1 MTGST
6 ESRQVIVTGAATTA
20 ESVAGT
26 GAEPSRQIEPGPLSC
41 QESRHGEPSPIT
53 CGKGAISTP
62 APEGSESRQRIVTR
76 WEDPWGTRRAGLRRS
91 LQRARWFEQDLAR
104 GRVENAAAL
113 AQREGLSRA
122 RVSQLLRL
130 LRLAPAIIEELDDVT
145 VHGPVPREYDL
156 RKLADG
162 RSPEAQVAAYRR
174 LCTAESKKRKAR
186 KVKPCRVAGR
196 RDWRHLFDRAR
207 RYHLALTTKR
217 VASIAALARAEGIS
231 GSRVGQILV
240 LLYLAP
246 DIIEQLEATCEPMK
260 GVTEKALRKIAR
272 MEDRG
277 EQREAFARLASSAG
291 R

>member
-1 MTGST
+1 MTGSPSAGGT
-6 ESRQVIVTGAATTA
+6 AADA
-20 ESVAGT
+20 

-41 QESRHGEPSPIT
+41 QESRQGEHSLIPS
-53 CGKGAISTP
+53 GEGSISTP
-62 APEGSESRQRIVTR
+62 ASEGSESRQRIVTR

-104 GRVENAAAL
+104 GRAENAAAL

-162 RSPEAQVAAYRR
+162 RSDEAQVAAYRR
-174 LCTAESKKRKAR
+174 LCTAESKKRKGR

-277 EQREAFARLASSAG
+277 EQREAFAGLLTNG
-291 R
+291 